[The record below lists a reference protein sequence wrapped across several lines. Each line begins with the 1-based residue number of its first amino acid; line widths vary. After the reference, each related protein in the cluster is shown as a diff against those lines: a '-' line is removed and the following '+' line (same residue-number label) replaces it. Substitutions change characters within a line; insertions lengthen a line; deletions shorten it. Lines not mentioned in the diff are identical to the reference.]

1 MDEFLATNT
10 FLRNLNAEGRYLA
23 GEEGDVEAGGKGLGD
38 LENFVA
44 VMFDADSK
52 SLRLLGK
59 RKIPLLILRRDSEPC
74 AVCAFRHVLPGQQD
88 APHTDQGAAVVQRGL
103 DWVSYPG

>member
-1 MDEFLATNT
+1 MNEFLATNT

-44 VMFDADSK
+44 VMFDADRK
-52 SLRLLGK
+52 SSRSSGK
-59 RKIPLLILRRDSEPC
+59 SKIPLLIFHRDSEPC
-74 AVCAFRHVLPGQQD
+74 AVCAFRNVLPRQQD
-88 APHTDQGAAVVQRGL
+88 APHTNQGAAFVQRGL
-103 DWVSYPG
+103 DWVSYSG

>member
-23 GEEGDVEAGGKGLGD
+23 GEEGDVEAGGKGLSD

-44 VMFDADSK
+44 VMFDADRK
-52 SLRLLGK
+52 SCDR
-59 RKIPLLILRRDSEPC
+59 
-74 AVCAFRHVLPGQQD
+74 
-88 APHTDQGAAVVQRGL
+88 
-103 DWVSYPG
+103 